1 MKGEDGR
8 FIQIL
13 ADSLPGMVAYWGKD
27 LRCRFAN
34 RAYLEWFGKAPEAVI
49 GNTLLDLMGEQLY
62 ELNEPHIR
70 AVLAGTPQNFERTLT
85 KADGSTGY
93 TWANY
98 IPDIDAYGA
107 IEGFTVLVSDVTEL
121 KDAQVELIVSEARF
135 RGAFETAAHGMA
147 LVSLEGKFLKVNK
160 SLCAILGYNNAEL
173 LALGFQAI
181 THPEDLNVDLNYV
194 HKLLEQEI
202 ESYQME
208 KRYFHKRGNI
218 IWVLLSVSLVR
229 TSEGVPVHFVSQ
241 IQDITLAKAAEQELR
256 IAAATFETHDAIVIT
271 DANANII
278 KVNKAFTTISGYQPE
293 EVLGKNPR
301 MMNSGRHEK
310 AFFESLF
317 HKVLHDGSWVG
328 EIWDKRKSGEIY
340 PRWMTITA
348 VRDAEQK
355 ISQFVGIFSDITEGG
370 FKHQVQK
377 VLRDVA

>member
-293 EVLGKNPR
+293 EVLGKI
-301 MMNSGRHEK
+301 H
-310 AFFESLF
+310 A
-317 HKVLHDGSWVG
+317 
-328 EIWDKRKSGEIY
+328 
-340 PRWMTITA
+340 
-348 VRDAEQK
+348 
-355 ISQFVGIFSDITEGG
+355 
-370 FKHQVQK
+370 
-377 VLRDVA
+377 